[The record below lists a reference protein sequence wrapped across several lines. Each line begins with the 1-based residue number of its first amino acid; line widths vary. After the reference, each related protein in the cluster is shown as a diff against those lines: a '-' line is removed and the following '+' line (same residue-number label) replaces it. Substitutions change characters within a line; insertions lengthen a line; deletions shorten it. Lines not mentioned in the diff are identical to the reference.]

1 MFQARRSGEVRVWAQ
16 GTARSKRGLLA
27 AFWMLGSILPVFIIL
42 NVALQYNGF
51 GKNGMTPVTWL
62 GVSVFGLLFVH
73 GQTLATALLVTSA
86 HETVTAER
94 LQASS
99 NLSPSENDD
108 HEAPHS

>member
-1 MFQARRSGEVRVWAQ
+1 M
-16 GTARSKRGLLA
+16 A
-27 AFWMLGSILPVFIIL
+27 AGMMLGSIAPVFLFL

-51 GKNGMTPVTWL
+51 GKNGMAPVVWL
-62 GVSVFGLLFVH
+62 GVSGFGLLFVH
-73 GQTLATALLVTSA
+73 GQTLATALLVTTA

-99 NLSPSENDD
+99 TLSPQPNDD